1 MARRQKNV
9 ANFKTVRNSSAMRK
23 LFYIAL
29 LMMLPGHSLAEGLKP
44 GATMAF
50 FGITFIDTSTEGAY
64 NGERPDEMTRVK
76 MVETYVAEELQKRGF
91 TLVDISPV
99 EEGVNRIVNVADCN
113 FCDVLMAR
121 ELGVDYSVVGE
132 VQKVSNLI
140 LSMNL
145 IVRDTVEGKHAK
157 GMSVDI
163 RGNNDNSWKR
173 GMRYILKN
181 NVFKE

>member
-1 MARRQKNV
+1 
-9 ANFKTVRNSSAMRK
+9 MRM
-23 LFYIAL
+23 LFYLAL
-29 LMMLPGHSLAEGLKP
+29 LMVLPSHSLAEGLKP

-64 NGERPDEMTRVK
+64 SGERQDETERLK
-76 MVETYVAEELQKRGF
+76 MVEAYVAEELQNRGF
-91 TLVDISPV
+91 MLVDVAPM
-99 EEGVNRIVNVADCN
+99 EEAINRVANVADCN

>member
-1 MARRQKNV
+1 MRQ
-9 ANFKTVRNSSAMRK
+9 
-23 LFYIAL
+23 LFYLAL
-29 LMMLPGHSLAEGLKP
+29 LMMLPSDSLAEGLKP

-64 NGERPDEMTRVK
+64 GGERPDETARLQML
-76 MVETYVAEELQKRGF
+76 EDYVAEELQKRGF
-91 TLVDISPV
+91 TLVDVTPV
-99 EEGVNRIVNVADCN
+99 EEAMNRVANVADCN

-163 RGNNDNSWKR
+163 RGNNDNSWRR

-181 NVFKE
+181 NIFKE

>member
-1 MARRQKNV
+1 
-9 ANFKTVRNSSAMRK
+9 
-23 LFYIAL
+23 
-29 LMMLPGHSLAEGLKP
+29 
-44 GATMAF
+44 MAF

-64 NGERPDEMTRVK
+64 SGERQDETERLK
-76 MVETYVAEELQKRGF
+76 MVEAYVAEELQNRGF
-91 TLVDISPV
+91 MLVDVAPM
-99 EEGVNRIVNVADCN
+99 EEAINRVANVADCN